1 MKRNELL
8 SKISDMLLLIGR
20 SIEQLGSMNL
30 NNDAVLAENTFK
42 DLLNVIY
49 KASFVNANSIK
60 HNMPGIDLIDWDRKI
75 LVQISKECT
84 RSKIQESLDKI
95 PKDYIDGYSFWFLSI
110 SKPAKRLRGLKYN
123 APVGIKFAV
132 DTDAIKDSES
142 LLSDMQG
149 LGVEELENILKI
161 LNSEFSLLSLEER
174 KTSGLAI
181 VIQYLSQEPYSYD
194 DEINSI
200 PFEIDQKI
208 KLNNLKELYD
218 DFLNFVS
225 NRDIV
230 QKVYDT
236 YDLEG
241 KNKSLA
247 VLHAIRKVYLELS
260 EKESGLPLF
269 RSISR
274 QLYKKVADCPEL
286 KTFHREE
293 IELYIDIIMYDAFIK
308 CKIFKRPELC

>member
-60 HNMPGIDLIDWDRKI
+60 HNMPGIDLIDLDRKI

-123 APVGIKFAV
+123 AP
-132 DTDAIKDSES
+132 
-142 LLSDMQG
+142 Q
-149 LGVEELENILKI
+149 
-161 LNSEFSLLSLEER
+161 
-174 KTSGLAI
+174 SG
-181 VIQYLSQEPYSYD
+181 
-194 DEINSI
+194 
-200 PFEIDQKI
+200 
-208 KLNNLKELYD
+208 
-218 DFLNFVS
+218 
-225 NRDIV
+225 
-230 QKVYDT
+230 
-236 YDLEG
+236 
-241 KNKSLA
+241 
-247 VLHAIRKVYLELS
+247 
-260 EKESGLPLF
+260 
-269 RSISR
+269 
-274 QLYKKVADCPEL
+274 
-286 KTFHREE
+286 
-293 IELYIDIIMYDAFIK
+293 
-308 CKIFKRPELC
+308 